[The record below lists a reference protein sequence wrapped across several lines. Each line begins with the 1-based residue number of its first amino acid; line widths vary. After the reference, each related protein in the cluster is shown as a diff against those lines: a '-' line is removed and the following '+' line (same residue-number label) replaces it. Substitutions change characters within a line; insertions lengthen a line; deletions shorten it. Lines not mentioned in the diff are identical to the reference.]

1 MEKEVGKKKRRRM
14 LRTVR
19 FSVKFPEKYE
29 LLPEKET
36 SFVQRGWM
44 ALTTYAF
51 KRSGTNFRSARGGRT
66 RARMRFFA
74 GLKMLN
80 GN

>member
-1 MEKEVGKKKRRRM
+1 VPVQRDANEKEREKERGRKRDGESREEKKGHRM

-36 SFVQRGWM
+36 SFVQRG
-44 ALTTYAF
+44 
-51 KRSGTNFRSARGGRT
+51 
-66 RARMRFFA
+66 
-74 GLKMLN
+74 
-80 GN
+80 

>member
-1 MEKEVGKKKRRRM
+1 MQRDANEKEREKESGREGDGKSREEKKGHRM

-36 SFVQRGWM
+36 SFVQRG
-44 ALTTYAF
+44 
-51 KRSGTNFRSARGGRT
+51 
-66 RARMRFFA
+66 
-74 GLKMLN
+74 
-80 GN
+80 

>member
-1 MEKEVGKKKRRRM
+1 MQRDANEKEREKEREEEKGMEKVREEKKGHRM

-36 SFVQRGWM
+36 SFVQRG
-44 ALTTYAF
+44 
-51 KRSGTNFRSARGGRT
+51 
-66 RARMRFFA
+66 
-74 GLKMLN
+74 
-80 GN
+80 

>member
-1 MEKEVGKKKRRRM
+1 MQRDANEKERARERKRKREKEMEKVGKKKKGHRM

-36 SFVQRGWM
+36 SFVQRG
-44 ALTTYAF
+44 
-51 KRSGTNFRSARGGRT
+51 
-66 RARMRFFA
+66 
-74 GLKMLN
+74 
-80 GN
+80 